1 MNAYCLIAHLPS
13 TSLLKR
19 DAGLC
24 ARQLRRWF
32 EGRQP
37 ILD

>member
-1 MNAYCLIAHLPS
+1 MNAYCLIAHMPS

-24 ARQLRRWF
+24 ALPLRRWF
-32 EGRQP
+32 KGRLP
-37 ILD
+37 HLD

>member
-1 MNAYCLIAHLPS
+1 MNAYCLIAHLPG

-19 DAGLC
+19 DAGVC
-24 ARQLRRWF
+24 AMPLRRMF
-32 EGRQP
+32 EGRLP